1 MKSTVTVLIP
11 AYNDERTIEIV
22 LQAVIRLAYRPIEI
36 IVADDGS
43 SDGTA
48 GIVRRF
54 PVTSIRNDANH
65 GLGYNLNAGLQRC
78 EGEFLAVVQSDCEVI
93 GEDWLDRML
102 EPMADPQVGVV
113 VSQREIPGF
122 GGLTAGA
129 RLFNAVV
136 PQDLLNRTGKLQP
149 LDYCRGKADLYR
161 VSLLREL
168 GGWDSAFFT
177 AGEDTDLSIRLKQK
191 GAKILLHPEAK
202 IRYLFSGRQNTVGG
216 ALNKA
221 LLYGKTAA
229 LLYRKHR
236 YDGIQ
241 SRTYLLILLAAV
253 SLLLPFPLFTGI
265 VLLLWSF
272 TCRVQTARSKGFPF
286 GVSALILAVLY
297 SSRCTGPW
305 QECGMIPA
313 MAIVFAGIAYTA
325 YLSVKNTFRNYR
337 RGERW
342 WRLPVTFLF
351 CFLWRMLSGAGYL
364 SGAFGYR
371 PRISKTT
378 MGAQSHGKRGK
389 EQ

>member
-1 MKSTVTVLIP
+1 MKSTVTVLVP
-11 AYNDERTIEIV
+11 AYNDESTIGIV
-22 LQAVIRLAYRPIEI
+22 LQALVCLTYRPIEI
-36 IVADDGS
+36 VVVDDAS
-43 SDGTA
+43 TDGTA
-48 GIVRRF
+48 DIARRF
-54 PVTSIRNDANH
+54 PVTLIQNDTNR
-65 GLGYNLNAGLQRC
+65 GLGFNLNAGLQRC
-78 EGEFLAVVQSDCEVI
+78 KGEFLVVVQSDCEVI

-113 VSQREIPGF
+113 VSQREIPDF
-122 GGLTAGA
+122 AALSAGA

-136 PQDLLNRTGKLQP
+136 PQDLLNKTGKLKQ

-168 GGWDSAFFT
+168 GGWDSVFFT
-177 AGEDTDLSIRLKQK
+177 AGEDTDLSIRLKLK

-216 ALNKA
+216 GLKKA
-221 LLYGKTAA
+221 LLYGRTAA
-229 LLYRKHR
+229 VLYRKHR

-253 SLLLPFPLFTGI
+253 SLLLPFQLFTGI
-265 VLLLWSF
+265 ALLLWSF

-286 GVSALILAVLY
+286 GISATILAVLY

-305 QECGMIPA
+305 QECQVVPA
-313 MAIVFAGIAYTA
+313 IAIVFAGIAYTA

-342 WRLPVTFLF
+342 WRLPITFLF
-351 CFLWRMLSGAGYL
+351 CFLWRMLSGTGYF
-364 SGAFGYR
+364 FGVFRRQR
-371 PRISKTT
+371 PSVKANTGTRS
-378 MGAQSHGKRGK
+378 A
-389 EQ
+389 

>member
-1 MKSTVTVLIP
+1 MKSTVTVLVP
-11 AYNDERTIEIV
+11 AYNDENTIDVV
-22 LQAVIRLAYRPIEI
+22 LQALTRLTYRPVEI
-36 IVADDGS
+36 VVVDDAS
-43 SDGTA
+43 TDGTS
-48 GIVRRF
+48 GIVRRL
-54 PVTSIRNDANH
+54 PVTAIRNDANR
-65 GLGYNLNAGLQRC
+65 GLGHNLNAGLQRC
-78 EGEFLAVVQSDCEVI
+78 ESEFLAVVQSDCEVI

-113 VSQREIPGF
+113 VSQREIPDF
-122 GGLTAGA
+122 SSLPAGA

-136 PQDLLNRTGKLQP
+136 PQDLLNKTGTSQS

-168 GGWDSAFFT
+168 GGWDPAFFT
-177 AGEDTDLSIRLKQK
+177 AGEDTDLSIRLKRK
-191 GAKILLHPEAK
+191 KAKILLHPEAK

-216 ALNKA
+216 ALKKA
-221 LLYGKTAA
+221 ILYGRTAA
-229 LLYRKHR
+229 VLYRKHR

-265 VLLLWSF
+265 ALLLWSF

-286 GVSALILAVLY
+286 GISAVILAVLY

-305 QECGMIPA
+305 QECGSVPA
-313 MAIVFAGIAYTA
+313 LAIVFAGIAYTA

-342 WRLPVTFLF
+342 WRLPGTVLF
-351 CFLWRMLSGAGYL
+351 CFFWRMLSGAGYL
-364 SGAFGYR
+364 AGVFSRRLGTRKAEA
-371 PRISKTT
+371 PQK
-378 MGAQSHGKRGK
+378 HEKRDQ
-389 EQ
+389 EP